1 MSTTSREIGA
11 SPGAALSGAALP
23 GAASDRLPMRAF
35 VTCGLASLAGLM
47 FGLDIGVIAGALAF
61 IGKAFGADTRTQEWI
76 VSIMMAG
83 AAAGAA
89 GAGMLSYR
97 LGRRK
102 SLLIGAVLFVAGA
115 LLCAFAGSVTTL
127 MIGRVVL
134 GLAIGIVAFTGPLYI
149 SEVAPAHWRG
159 AMVSLYQ
166 LMVTVGILLAFVS
179 DSLLTPSGNWR
190 LMLGIIAV
198 PGLVFLVA
206 VLFLPESPRWF
217 LLRGQDEQA
226 RTVLRTLRDDPAE
239 VDREVAEVR
248 EQLTVR
254 QLGLALF
261 RGNPNFRRSV
271 YLGIGL
277 QVVQQ
282 LTGINVI
289 MYYAPRIFG
298 LAGFGAGAA
307 NWATAVVGLTNVLA
321 TLIAVA
327 FADRWGRKPMLNV
340 CFVTM
345 AVGMAAVGILLG
357 IGVHGDLSR
366 TLLVAMVLVFIV
378 GFAAAPGPLIWTLC
392 SEIQPLQG
400 RDFGIAVST
409 FTNWAANWLVGNTF
423 LTMLTVLG
431 QANTFWLFAAL
442 NVAFILFV
450 VFLVPETKG
459 VSLES
464 IEHKLMAGAPLR
476 SIGR

>member
-1 MSTTSREIGA
+1 MSTTRDRPVTA
-11 SPGAALSGAALP
+11 PDAP
-23 GAASDRLPMRAF
+23 SDALPMRAF

-89 GAGMLSYR
+89 GAGTLSYR
-97 LGRRK
+97 LGRRR
-102 SLLIGAVLFVAGA
+102 SLLVGAVLFVVGA
-115 LLCAFAGSVTTL
+115 LLCAFAGSVAAL
-127 MIGRVVL
+127 MIGRMVL

-166 LMVTVGILLAFVS
+166 LMVTIGILAAFVS

-198 PGLVFLVA
+198 PGLAFLVA
-206 VLFLPESPRWF
+206 VVFLPESPRWF
-217 LLRGQDEQA
+217 LLRGRDEQA
-226 RTVLRTLRDDPAE
+226 RAVLQALRADPAE
-239 VDREVAEVR
+239 VDREIDDVR
-248 EQLTVR
+248 RELTVR
-254 QLGLALF
+254 QFGAAMF
-261 RGNPNFRRSV
+261 RGNRDFRRSV
-271 YLGIGL
+271 FLGVGL

-289 MYYAPRIFG
+289 MYYAPKIFG
-298 LAGFGAGAA
+298 LAGFGAGAS
-307 NWATAVVGLTNVLA
+307 NWATAVVGLCNVLA
-321 TLIAVA
+321 TLLAIG
-327 FADRWGRKPMLNV
+327 FADRWGRKPMLGTG
-340 CFVTM
+340 FVVM

-357 IGVHGDLSR
+357 IGVHDELSR
-366 TLLVAMVLVFIV
+366 ILLVAMVLVFIA

-400 RDFGIAVST
+400 RDFGVAVST

-423 LTMLTVLG
+423 LTLLAVLG
-431 QANTFWLFAAL
+431 QANTFWLFAVL
-442 NVAFILFV
+442 NAGFILFV
-450 VFLVPETKG
+450 VFLVPETRG

-464 IEHKLMAGAPLR
+464 IEHKLLAGAPLR
-476 SIGR
+476 RIGR

>member
-1 MSTTSREIGA
+1 MSTTAGRLGDP
-11 SPGAALSGAALP
+11 PGAVSDALP
-23 GAASDRLPMRAF
+23 MKAF

-47 FGLDIGVIAGALAF
+47 FGLDIGVISGALDF
-61 IGKAFGADTRTQEWI
+61 IGKAFQVGSRTQEWI
-76 VSIMMAG
+76 VSVMMAG

-89 GAGMLSYR
+89 FAGTLSYK
-97 LGRRK
+97 LGRKK
-102 SLLIGAVLFVAGA
+102 SLLIGAVLFIAGA
-115 LLCAFAGSVTTL
+115 LLCAFAGSVTML

-166 LMVTVGILLAFVS
+166 LMVTVGIFAAFVS
-179 DSLLTPSGNWR
+179 DSLLTASGNWR

-198 PGLVFLVA
+198 PGAVFLLA

-217 LLRGQDEQA
+217 LLRGRDEEA
-226 RTVLRTLRDDPAE
+226 RTVLNTLRGDRGE
-239 VDREVAEVR
+239 VDREIAGVR
-248 EQLTVR
+248 EQLSVR
-254 QLGLALF
+254 QLGSAMF
-261 RGNPNFRRSV
+261 RQNPNFRRSV

-289 MYYAPRIFG
+289 MYYAPKIFG
-298 LAGFGAGAA
+298 LAGFGAGAS
-307 NWATAVVGLTNVLA
+307 NWATAVVGLTNVFA
-321 TLIAVA
+321 TLLAIG
-327 FADRWGRKPMLNV
+327 FADRWGRKPMLTV

-345 AVGMAAVGILLG
+345 AIGMAAVGILLSM
-357 IGVHGDLSR
+357 GVHSDASR
-366 TLLVAMVLVFIV
+366 YLLVAMVLIFII

-400 RDFGIAVST
+400 RDFGVAVST

-423 LTMLTVLG
+423 LTLLSVLG
-431 QANTFWLFAAL
+431 QSHTFWLFAIL
-442 NVAFILFV
+442 NAGFILFIV
-450 VFLVPETKG
+450 YLVPETKG

-464 IEHKLMAGAPLR
+464 IEHKLLAGEPLR
-476 SIGR
+476 RIGR

>member
-1 MSTTSREIGA
+1 MSPTRDRLATP
-11 SPGAALSGAALP
+11 PGAV
-23 GAASDRLPMRAF
+23 SDSLPMRAL

-47 FGLDIGVIAGALAF
+47 FGLDIGVIAGALGF
-61 IGKAFGADTRTQEWI
+61 IGKAFNAGTRTEEWI

-83 AAAGAA
+83 AALGAA
-89 GAGMLSYR
+89 GAGTLSYR
-97 LGRRK
+97 LGRRM

-115 LLCAFAGSVTTL
+115 LLCALAGSVATL

-134 GLAIGIVAFTGPLYI
+134 GLAIGVVAFTGPLYI

-166 LMVTVGILLAFVS
+166 LMVTIGILLAFVS

-198 PGLVFLVA
+198 PGLLFLLA

-217 LLRGQDEQA
+217 LLRGRDEQA
-226 RTVLRTLRDDPAE
+226 RTVLRSLRDDPAE
-239 VDREVAEVR
+239 ADREIEGVR

-254 QLGLALF
+254 QLGLAMF
-261 RGNPNFRRSV
+261 RGNPDFRRSV
-271 YLGIGL
+271 ALGVGL

-298 LAGFGAGAA
+298 LAGFGAGAS
-307 NWATAVVGLTNVLA
+307 NWATAVVGLANVLA
-321 TLIAVA
+321 TLVA
-327 FADRWGRKPMLNV
+327 IGFADRWGRKPMLGV
-340 CFVTM
+340 CCVVR
-345 AVGMAAVGILLG
+345 AGGMAAVGVLLG
-357 IGVHGDLSR
+357 VGVHGELSR
-366 TLLVAMVLVFIV
+366 ILLVAMVLVFIA

-392 SEIQPLQG
+392 AEIQPLQG

-423 LTMLTVLG
+423 LTLLATLG
-431 QANTFWLFAAL
+431 QADTFWLFA
-442 NVAFILFV
+442 
-450 VFLVPETKG
+450 
-459 VSLES
+459 
-464 IEHKLMAGAPLR
+464 R
-476 SIGR
+476 